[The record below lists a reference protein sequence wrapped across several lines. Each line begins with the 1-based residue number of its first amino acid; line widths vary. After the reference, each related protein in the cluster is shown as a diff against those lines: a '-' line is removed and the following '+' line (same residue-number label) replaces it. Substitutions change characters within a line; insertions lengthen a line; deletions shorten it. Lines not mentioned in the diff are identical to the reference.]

1 MLVKARRHGGE
12 GHGLWE
18 HLKKRTFLDKSDFG
32 YFLPVFTIEGTA
44 SVVLAGLLAAL
55 KVVGGT
61 LADHTYLFLGAGEA
75 GTGIAELIAL
85 EMSKQTGSPIEE
97 GRPKIWLMDSKG
109 LIVASRIDSLQAFKK
124 PWAHE
129 PEPVATLLEAVQSL
143 KPTVLIST
151 SGKGCMYTSTYRSYR

>member
-1 MLVKARRHGGE
+1 MKLIQSHDGE
-12 GHGLWE
+12 SQLF
-18 HLKKRTFLDKSDFG
+18 K
-32 YFLPVFTIEGTA
+32 PGTA
-44 SVVLAGLLAAL
+44 SVVLAGLLVAL

-85 EMSKQTGSPIEE
+85 EMSKETGSPIEVC
-97 GRPKIWLMDSKG
+97 RPKIWLMDSKG

-129 PEPVATLLEAVQSL
+129 HEPVATLLEAVQSL
-143 KPTVLIST
+143 KPTVLIDT
-151 SGKGCMYTSTYRSYR
+151 SGKGCMYTPTYRSYR

>member
-1 MLVKARRHGGE
+1 MQ
-12 GHGLWE
+12 
-18 HLKKRTFLDKSDFG
+18 
-32 YFLPVFTIEGTA
+32 
-44 SVVLAGLLAAL
+44 
-55 KVVGGT
+55 
-61 LADHTYLFLGAGEA
+61 A

-97 GRPKIWLMDSKG
+97 CRPKIWLMDSKG

-129 PEPVATLLEAVQSL
+129 HEPVATLLEAVQSL

-151 SGKGCMYTSTYRSYR
+151 SGKGCMYTPTYRSYR